1 MDVTGVTYYTA
12 DDANTVENTTELLC
26 DIQRT
31 NNSNINSAN
40 SFTTISG
47 VGQMNLNTAAG
58 FAISGAQIFNALD
71 ANNLDAVE
79 NEWITLD
86 QCLTHPTP
94 FGEYHYHQWSPC
106 INDGT
111 LRSTS

>member
-1 MDVTGVTYYTA
+1 MTTNNYDFQVKWNPDVTGVINYAA
-12 DDANTVENTTELLC
+12 DSFDTEESATELLC

-31 NNSNINSAN
+31 NNALIPASSDF
-40 SFTTISG
+40 STISG
-47 VGQMNLNTAAG
+47 VGGMNLNTCSG
-58 FAISGAQIFNALD
+58 FAKTGAQIFNGLD

-94 FGEYHYHQWSPC
+94 FGEYHYH
-106 INDGT
+106 
-111 LRSTS
+111 